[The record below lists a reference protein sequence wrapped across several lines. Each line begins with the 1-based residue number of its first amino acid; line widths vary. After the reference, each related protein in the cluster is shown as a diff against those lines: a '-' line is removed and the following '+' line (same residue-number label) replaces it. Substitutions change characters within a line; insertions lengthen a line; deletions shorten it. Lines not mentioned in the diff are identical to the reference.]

1 MVLTK
6 QELIAT
12 LQNEVRILLH
22 LITKVDRTQ
31 LTYRPTKGQ
40 RSTGE
45 LLRYLSMM
53 GPALVRYALAKEQ
66 DAEIWTAAERES
78 ESRNFE
84 ESVAAIAGQA
94 ELYRT
99 LLAPVPESAFREEIT
114 NFDGTKVSRG
124 LFLMLLVL
132 GGCVAYRTQ
141 LFLYLKASGRSQLS
155 SSDLWDGADTPPG

>member
-1 MVLTK
+1 MILAK

-31 LTYRPTKGQ
+31 LTYRPTKSQ

-53 GPALVRYALAKEQ
+53 GPALVRFALAKEQ

-78 ESRNFE
+78 ESRSYE
-84 ESVAAIAGQA
+84 ESVALIAAQS
-94 ELYRT
+94 ELYRS
-99 LLAPVPESAFREEIT
+99 LLAPVPDAVFREEIT
-114 NFDGTKVSRG
+114 SFDGTRTTRG
-124 LFLMLLVL
+124 LFIVLLVL

-141 LFLYLKASGRSQLS
+141 LFLYLKASGKTKLS
-155 SSDLWDGADTPPG
+155 SADLWDGTETPPG